1 MTNVSGIFNS
11 KYEAD
16 QAVSRLLSE
25 NFKTSEISLIM
36 TDKTRDTLF
45 TSTDDEA
52 TRAAKGG
59 ATGATVGGAIG
70 ALIAGLT
77 AVGSIVVTG
86 GAVLVA
92 GPIVAA
98 LAGAGAGGIVGG
110 LGGALINAG
119 FAADEANNFEEEVK
133 AGKAVV
139 VVHCDSDLKVTKART
154 SLRVAGATTK
164 VA

>member
-25 NFKTSEISLIM
+25 NFQTSEISLIM
-36 TDKTRDTLF
+36 TDKTRNTLF
-45 TSTDDEA
+45 DSTDDEA

-59 ATGATVGGAIG
+59 ATGAAVGGAIG

-77 AVGSIVVTG
+77 AVGSIVATG
-86 GAVLVA
+86 GSILMA

-98 LAGAGAGGIVGG
+98 LTGAGAGGIVGG

-119 FAADEANNFEEEVK
+119 FAADEANQFEDEVK

-139 VVHCDSDLKVTKART
+139 VVHCDSDLKVSKAR
-154 SLRVAGATTK
+154 SALRVAGATTK

>member
-25 NFKTSEISLIM
+25 DFKTSEISLIM
-36 TDKTRDTLF
+36 TDKTRATLF
-45 TSTDDEA
+45 DSTDDEA
-52 TRAAKGG
+52 ARAAKGG
-59 ATGATVGGAIG
+59 ITGAAVGGALG

-77 AVGSIVVTG
+77 AVGSIVATG

-98 LAGAGAGGIVGG
+98 LTGAGAGGLVGG

-119 FAADEANNFEEEVK
+119 FAADEANNFEDEVK

-139 VVHCDSDLKVTKART
+139 VVHCDTDMKVSKARS

>member
-16 QAVSRLLSE
+16 QAVSRLLND
-25 NFKTSEISLIM
+25 NFKTSEISLLM
-36 TDKTRDTLF
+36 TDRTRDTLF

-59 ATGATVGGAIG
+59 VTGAAIGGALG

-86 GAVLVA
+86 GSVLVA

-98 LAGAGAGGIVGG
+98 LSGAGAGGIVGG

-119 FAADEANNFEEEVK
+119 FAADEANQFEEEINS
-133 AGKAVV
+133 GKAVV
-139 VVHCDSDLKVTKART
+139 VVHC
-154 SLRVAGATTK
+154 
-164 VA
+164 

>member
-1 MTNVSGIFNS
+1 MTNVSGVFNS

-36 TDKTRDTLF
+36 SDKTRDLF
-45 TSTDDEA
+45 SSTDDEA
-52 TRAAKGG
+52 SRAAKGG
-59 ATGATVGGAIG
+59 VTGAAVGGALG
-70 ALIAGLT
+70 ALVAGLT
-77 AVGSIVVTG
+77 AVGSIVATG

-92 GPIVAA
+92 GPIVAV
-98 LAGAGAGGIVGG
+98 LAGAGAGGVVGG

-119 FAADEANNFEEEVK
+119 FAADEANEFENEVK

-139 VVHCDSDLKVTKART
+139 VVHCDTDLKISKAR
-154 SLRVAGATTK
+154 SALRVAGATTK